1 MPSFISSSDRS
12 MSRDRHTKVIFLGLM
27 SGLFLIG
34 ATENYIR
41 FKGGEPDV
49 RDTAELWAS
58 QRARVSSIGDDALIL
73 VGSSRIQLDLDLD
86 TLATSTGKRPVQLA
100 IDGSPFIDV
109 LENLAND
116 RNLAGTVLVSTTL
129 PKLAGGGNA
138 QREKKWINIYEKEY
152 KNLWFPQKEQILK
165 AKLQSVSALYANIL
179 PLDKLVP
186 RLLASEK
193 LQNIYLKTQP
203 SRERNADYSLV
214 KMPDFY
220 LQRVERNLGYPL
232 PAEAYESYESYQRTV
247 IRIANENYK
256 EFNADPLRFNRVKS
270 AIKKL
275 QQRDVI
281 VVIARFPMSGLVEG
295 ISDIRFP
302 KDIWDKVISD
312 LDVISID
319 CRDYAQLAYQLPDGS
334 HLDITQ
340 KPDFTHKFSEI
351 LMQEINPDHS

>member
-12 MSRDRHTKVIFLGLM
+12 MSRDSQTKIILLGMM
-27 SGLFLIG
+27 SGLLLIVV
-34 ATENYIR
+34 TENFIR

-58 QRARVSSIGDDALIL
+58 QRARASSIGDDALLL

-86 TLATSTGKRPVQLA
+86 ILATSTGKRPVQLA

-129 PKLAGGGNA
+129 PKLAAVGNA
-138 QREKKWINIYEKEY
+138 QRVKKWINIYEKEY

-179 PLDKLVP
+179 PLDKFVP
-186 RLLASEK
+186 RLMESENLAK
-193 LQNIYLKTQP
+193 IYLKTLP

-220 LQRVERNLGYPL
+220 LRRVERNLGYPIPL
-232 PAEAYESYESYQRTV
+232 DAYDSYD
-247 IRIANENYK
+247 NYK
-256 EFNADPLRFNRVKS
+256 DSVIKIAKEKYTEFNTDPRQFYRINS

-275 QQRDVI
+275 QKRGVV
-281 VVIARFPMSGLVEG
+281 VVIARFPMSGLVED
-295 ISDIRFP
+295 IYDIRLP
-302 KDIWDKVISD
+302 KDLWDKVVSD

-319 CRDYAQLAYQLPDGS
+319 YRDYAQLAYQLPDGS

-340 KPDFTHKFSEI
+340 KPDFTYKFSKI
-351 LMQEINPDHS
+351 LMQEINPDH